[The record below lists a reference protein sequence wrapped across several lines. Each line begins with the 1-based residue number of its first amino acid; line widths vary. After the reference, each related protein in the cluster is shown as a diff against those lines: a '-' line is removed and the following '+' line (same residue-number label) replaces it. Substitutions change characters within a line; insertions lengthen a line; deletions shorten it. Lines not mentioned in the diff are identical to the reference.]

1 LILEDGEDR
10 VQLRGFIDRIDRRE
24 DGRIRIIDY
33 KLGGPYSFAP
43 RAFDE
48 GKKLQLPL
56 YALAAE
62 VALALGEVADGFY
75 WHFRQVEKSPFQLA
89 KAEGGVNGAME
100 TAVAHTWD
108 VVRRVRRGEF
118 KPQPPAEGCPPYC
131 PAAGFCWHYTPKS
144 W

>member
-1 LILEDGEDR
+1 
-10 VQLRGFIDRIDRRE
+10 
-24 DGRIRIIDY
+24 
-33 KLGGPYSFAP
+33 
-43 RAFDE
+43 
-48 GKKLQLPL
+48 
-56 YALAAE
+56 
-62 VALALGEVADGFY
+62 
-75 WHFRQVEKSPFQLA
+75 VEKSPFQLA